1 MGAMKPI
8 KIAARKED
16 VIPMSTDEF
25 IKAFGTTKE
34 NSKFYH
40 YTPEWLEKTLPFGFK
55 EASNKMLQ
63 EYSMVRHE
71 LEYIGSEAFDDK
83 YHGELIIEFYKQD
96 DHYVSYLIED
106 GYLCQVGIYYPS
118 EKIVS

>member
-1 MGAMKPI
+1 MKPI
-8 KIAARKED
+8 KITARKED
-16 VIPMSTDEF
+16 IVPMSTDEF
-25 IKAFGTTKE
+25 IKAFGASKE

-83 YHGELIIEFYKQD
+83 YHSELIIEFYRQD

>member
-8 KIAARKED
+8 KISARKED

-25 IKAFGTTKE
+25 IKEFGTTKE

-83 YHGELIIEFYKQD
+83 YHGELIIEFYRQD

>member
-1 MGAMKPI
+1 METMKPI
-8 KIAARKED
+8 KIVARKED
-16 VIPMSTDEF
+16 IVPMSTDEF
-25 IKAFGTTKE
+25 IKAFGASKE

-63 EYSMVRHE
+63 EYSIVRHE

-83 YHGELIIEFYKQD
+83 YHGELIIEFYRQD

-118 EKIVS
+118 EKNVS

>member
-1 MGAMKPI
+1 MGTMKPI
-8 KIAARKED
+8 KMVARKED
-16 VIPMSTDEF
+16 VVPMSTDEF
-25 IKAFGTTKE
+25 IKAFGTSKE

-40 YTPEWLEKTLPFGFK
+40 YTPEWLENTLPFGFK

-83 YHGELIIEFYKQD
+83 YHGELIIEFYRQD

>member
-8 KIAARKED
+8 KITARKED

-63 EYSMVRHE
+63 EYSMIRHE

>member
-16 VIPMSTDEF
+16 VVPMSTDEF

>member
-8 KIAARKED
+8 KITARKED
-16 VIPMSTDEF
+16 IVPMSTDEF

>member
-1 MGAMKPI
+1 MKPI
-8 KIAARKED
+8 KMAARKEN
-16 VIPMSTDEF
+16 VMLMSTDEF
-25 IKAFGTTKE
+25 IKAFGASKD
-34 NSKFYH
+34 NSKFY
-40 YTPEWLEKTLPFGFK
+40 YYNPEWLEKIYPLPYGFR
-55 EASNKMLQ
+55 EASNEILQ
-63 EYSMVRHE
+63 EYSKVRSK

-83 YHGELIIEFYKQD
+83 YHSELIIEFYRQE

>member
-1 MGAMKPI
+1 METMKPI
-8 KIAARKED
+8 KITARKED
-16 VIPMSTDEF
+16 IVPMSTDEF
-25 IKAFGTTKE
+25 IKAFGASKE

-83 YHGELIIEFYKQD
+83 YHGELIIEFYRQD

-106 GYLCQVGIYYPS
+106 GCLCQVGIYYPS

>member
-1 MGAMKPI
+1 MGMKPI
-8 KIAARKED
+8 KITARKED

-106 GYLCQVGIYYPS
+106 GYLCQVGIYYQS

>member
-8 KIAARKED
+8 KITARKED

-55 EASNKMLQ
+55 EASNKMLK

-83 YHGELIIEFYKQD
+83 YHGELIIEFYRQD

>member
-16 VIPMSTDEF
+16 IVPMSTDEF
-25 IKAFGTTKE
+25 IKSFGTTKE

-83 YHGELIIEFYKQD
+83 YHGELIIEFYRQD

>member
-1 MGAMKPI
+1 METMKPI

-16 VIPMSTDEF
+16 IIPMSTDEF
-25 IKAFGTTKE
+25 IKAFGASKE

-55 EASNKMLQ
+55 EASNKMLE

-83 YHGELIIEFYKQD
+83 YHGELIIEFYRQD

-106 GYLCQVGIYYPS
+106 GYLCQVGIHYPS

>member
-1 MGAMKPI
+1 MGTMKPI
-8 KIAARKED
+8 KIVARKED
-16 VIPMSTDEF
+16 VVPMSTDEF
-25 IKAFGTTKE
+25 IKTFGTTKE

-40 YTPEWLEKTLPFGFK
+40 YTPEWLEKTLPYGFK

>member
-1 MGAMKPI
+1 METMKPI

-16 VIPMSTDEF
+16 IVPMSTDEF
-25 IKAFGTTKE
+25 IKAFGASKE

-40 YTPEWLEKTLPFGFK
+40 YTPEWLEKTLPYGFK
-55 EASNKMLQ
+55 EASNKMLL

-83 YHGELIIEFYKQD
+83 YHGELIIEFYRQD

>member
-1 MGAMKPI
+1 MGMKPI
-8 KIAARKED
+8 KITARKED

-25 IKAFGTTKE
+25 IKEFGTTKE

-83 YHGELIIEFYKQD
+83 YHGELIIEFYRQD

>member
-1 MGAMKPI
+1 METMKPI

-16 VIPMSTDEF
+16 IIPMSTDEF
-25 IKAFGTTKE
+25 IKAFGASKE

-83 YHGELIIEFYKQD
+83 YHSELIIEFYRQD

>member
-1 MGAMKPI
+1 METMKPI

-16 VIPMSTDEF
+16 IIPMSTDEF
-25 IKAFGTTKE
+25 INAFGASKE

-55 EASNKMLQ
+55 EASNKMLE

-83 YHGELIIEFYKQD
+83 YHGELIIEFYRQD

>member
-8 KIAARKED
+8 KITARKED

-40 YTPEWLEKTLPFGFK
+40 YTPEWLENTLPFGFK

-83 YHGELIIEFYKQD
+83 YHGELIIEFYRQD

>member
-1 MGAMKPI
+1 MGTMKPI
-8 KIAARKED
+8 KIVARKEN
-16 VIPMSTDEF
+16 VTLMSTDEF
-25 IKAFGTTKE
+25 IKAFGASKD

-55 EASNKMLQ
+55 EASNKILQ
-63 EYSMVRHE
+63 EYSMVRNE

-83 YHGELIIEFYKQD
+83 YHSELIIEFYRQE

>member
-1 MGAMKPI
+1 MGTMKPI
-8 KIAARKED
+8 KIAARKKD
-16 VIPMSTDEF
+16 IIPISTDEF
-25 IKAFGTTKE
+25 IKAFDASKE

-40 YTPEWLEKTLPFGFK
+40 YTPEWLEKALPFGFK
-55 EASNKMLQ
+55 EASNKILQ

-83 YHGELIIEFYKQD
+83 YHGELIIEFYRQE